1 MARAGAGEMAHY
13 VLLFDRPA
21 DIDATGYRACSRN
34 WIAEL
39 VRLNGF
45 QEFSAHWNAL
55 DTSPNTMVLIRLE
68 STEAA
73 LEALANPAI
82 TDMFEDMRL
91 HGCRNIVTHAFRS
104 SEVAPD
110 PIIR

>member
-1 MARAGAGEMAHY
+1 MAHY

-21 DIDATGYRACSRN
+21 DIDATGYRARSRN
-34 WIAEL
+34 WIAEF
-39 VRLNGF
+39 VRLKGF
-45 QEFSAHWNAL
+45 QEFSAHWSAL

-73 LEALANPAI
+73 IEALSNPALL
-82 TDMFEDMRL
+82 DMFEDMKE
-91 HGCRNIVTHAFRS
+91 HGCRNFTTYAYRS
-104 SEVAPD
+104 SEVVPD